1 MDAETLVRDYL
12 GRLETVSASLPVER
26 HGELL
31 AELREHIELALAEA
45 GSSDEATIRN
55 VLQRL
60 GSPDEIVA
68 AELGRSEGPVPAA
81 TLIDA
86 APPTEPSRAVAT
98 RPHATVETKAIL
110 LLTLGAVLLP
120 FVGPLLG
127 LGYLWSSARW
137 TTVHKHTATISVVGL
152 LMFPAAILLPMV
164 AQGELTAILSTF
176 GPLLILIPLA
186 GFLTAGYLLAVLY
199 LELSLVL
206 RRDL

>member
-26 HGELL
+26 RGELL

-68 AELGRSEGPVPAA
+68 VELGRSEGPAPAA

-86 APPTEPSRAVAT
+86 APPTEPGRAVAT

-137 TTVHKHTATISVVGL
+137 TTGQRSSARTSSSPGSPGRDSTTWRSC
-152 LMFPAAILLPMV
+152 FP
-164 AQGELTAILSTF
+164 
-176 GPLLILIPLA
+176 
-186 GFLTAGYLLAVLY
+186 
-199 LELSLVL
+199 
-206 RRDL
+206 RRSCYRWSPRAS